1 KDEVA
6 RMAKDGPTEQELV
19 EAKKYLVGSYA
30 INNLDSSSAVAST
43 LIGLQDEHLGRDYI
57 DKRADLINAVTL
69 DQVKAAARK
78 LLETDPAILIIGPPQ
93 S

>member
-1 KDEVA
+1 
-6 RMAKDGPTEQELV
+6 MAKDGPTEQELV